1 MIQAADLIAGF
12 RYALEQHWGYI
23 YGTAGEMWTEAKQRE
38 LEKTTDADRKS
49 SREYGAKWIGSIVT
63 DCSGLLA
70 KVFAQLG
77 GYIYHGSNTIWNKY
91 CAAKGELL
99 KGTRTDGKPL
109 RLGTAVFCCHND
121 RRTHVGLYVGN
132 GDVIEASG
140 VINGVIT
147 SKITNKK
154 WVEWGELKGVQY
166 EGDDNMPQKEDRPT
180 LRKGSKGEYV
190 TWLQTALIN
199 RGYSCGA
206 WGADG
211 SFGNATDLAVRLF
224 QEAKGL
230 TVDGIVGPKTWAALD
245 AVPDAP
251 AALTYT
257 VTIMGLTK
265 DQVTALL
272 RDYPEADVAEE
283 RG

>member
-1 MIQAADLIAGF
+1 
-12 RYALEQHWGYI
+12 
-23 YGTAGEMWTEAKQRE
+23 
-38 LEKTTDADRKS
+38 
-49 SREYGAKWIGSIVT
+49 
-63 DCSGLLA
+63 
-70 KVFAQLG
+70 
-77 GYIYHGSNTIWNKY
+77 
-91 CAAKGELL
+91 
-99 KGTRTDGKPL
+99 
-109 RLGTAVFCCHND
+109 
-121 RRTHVGLYVGN
+121 
-132 GDVIEASG
+132 
-140 VINGVIT
+140 
-147 SKITNKK
+147 
-154 WVEWGELKGVQY
+154 
-166 EGDDNMPQKEDRPT
+166 MPIQKEDRPT

-190 TWLQTALIN
+190 TLLQTMLIN